1 LQTLARRFVARSHG
15 HVDLLV
21 GQRPALGPRIA
32 QPRRQGQA
40 VGMLK
45 LLGRLDGAAGFPLA
59 QPHFPVQPY
68 PAGHDVDVILVR
80 VLVAHGHPRRIG
92 LVKAHAL
99 HEVSRHGFPLLGAQA
114 LTGRQ

>member
-1 LQTLARRFVARSHG
+1 
-15 HVDLLV
+15 
-21 GQRPALGPRIA
+21 
-32 QPRRQGQA
+32 
-40 VGMLK
+40 MLK

-99 HEVSRHGFPLLGAQA
+99 HEVSRHGFPLFGAQA

>member
-21 GQRPALGPRIA
+21 GQLPALGPRIA

-59 QPHFPVQPY
+59 QPNFPVQPY

-80 VLVAHGHPRRIG
+80 VLVAHCHPRRIG

>member
-1 LQTLARRFVARSHG
+1 MQALARRFVARSHC

-21 GQRPALGPRIA
+21 GQLPALGPCIA

-40 VGMLK
+40 VGALK
-45 LLGRLDGAAGFPLA
+45 LLGSLDGAAGFPLA

-68 PAGHDVDVILVR
+68 PAGHDVNVILVR

-92 LVKAHAL
+92 LVKPHAL

-114 LTGRQ
+114 LAGGQ

>member
-15 HVDLLV
+15 HVDLLG
-21 GQRPALGPRIA
+21 GQLPALGPRIA

-45 LLGRLDGAAGFPLA
+45 LLGRFDGAAGFPLA

-68 PAGHDVDVILVR
+68 PAGDDVYVILVR
-80 VLVAHGHPRRIG
+80 VLVAHGHPRRIV
-92 LVKAHAL
+92 LVKPHML

-114 LTGRQ
+114 LARRQ

>member
-1 LQTLARRFVARSHG
+1 
-15 HVDLLV
+15 
-21 GQRPALGPRIA
+21 
-32 QPRRQGQA
+32 
-40 VGMLK
+40 MLK

-92 LVKAHAL
+92 LVKANAL
-99 HEVSRHGFPLLGAQA
+99 HEVSSHGFQILGAQA

>member
-1 LQTLARRFVARSHG
+1 LQTLARRLFACADG
-15 HVDLLV
+15 HVYLLV
-21 GQRPALGPRIA
+21 GQRLALGPCIA
-32 QPRRQGQA
+32 QPRRQGQPVLA
-40 VGMLK
+40 FK
-45 LLGRLDGAAGFPLA
+45 LLGYFNGATGFPLA

-99 HEVSRHGFPLLGAQA
+99 HEVGRHGFPLLGAQA

>member
-1 LQTLARRFVARSHG
+1 
-15 HVDLLV
+15 
-21 GQRPALGPRIA
+21 
-32 QPRRQGQA
+32 
-40 VGMLK
+40 MLK

-68 PAGHDVDVILVR
+68 PAGHDVYVIFIR

-92 LVKAHAL
+92 LVKPHAL

-114 LTGRQ
+114 LAGRQ